1 MKSRTSFFNPT
12 AFRKTI
18 TRFAPVWVLY
28 TVFLLMVLFGI
39 RHQQPVHMARDVVD
53 LMKVTCWGNLI
64 YAAIVAL
71 YLFGDLYN
79 SRLCN
84 ALHAFPTRREG
95 WLLTNLV
102 AGLLFSLVPNLIM
115 TCLTS
120 MLLWE
125 YAGYVWIWL
134 AVATLQYLFFFG
146 TAVLSAL
153 CAGNRL
159 GMAANYGIFHFIVL
173 LLLVLAKLLYEPLL
187 YGVELS
193 EESFYRF
200 LPLYQ
205 MMELGYVETG
215 YPDIGIDLIYLG
227 LVSKGWIHLA
237 ICTAVGIACMVLA
250 MLVYRRRHLER
261 AGDFITVKPL
271 APVFLVIYTVA
282 LGAVFYAF
290 SELIGTPTYLLMALG
305 LAVGFFTGRMLLS
318 RTLRVFSKRSVA
330 AFLLLLVAVAGSLVL
345 TKLDPIGITRYVP
358 EVDKVE
364 SAAIYGTD
372 KISVYRDNYGLKRF
386 EITDREELL
395 QLQDLHREL
404 VKVGHGEEDEYT
416 CKVMV
421 KYWLKDGT
429 TVNRTYWVDTR
440 SFAGQGVKRWL
451 SDARYIFQLDD
462 PQMMYDLFERFYINW
477 AADKYG
483 EYMDGTT
490 ETDSSN
496 QEQLKG
502 LLDAIL
508 ADCAAG
514 TMAQEWAFH
523 LQTSD
528 TAYPVETYQVELLA
542 DDFYYEDA
550 FYDIYRFR
558 YVAVWQDSVHTNA
571 YLDGL
576 FRELNNNQKNP
587 EINDALSGE

>member
-12 AFRKTI
+12 AFKKTI

-39 RHQQPVHMARDVVD
+39 RDERPVFMARDVVD
-53 LMKVTCWGNLI
+53 LMEATCWGNLI

-95 WLLTNLV
+95 WLLTNLA
-102 AGLLFSLVPNLIM
+102 AGVLFSLVPNLVM

-134 AVATLQYLFFFG
+134 AVAMLQYLFFFG

-159 GMAANYGIFHFIVL
+159 GMAANYGIFHFIVV
-173 LLLVLAKLLYEPLL
+173 LLLVLTKLIYEPLL
-187 YGVELS
+187 YGVEIG
-193 EESFYRF
+193 EESFFRF
-200 LPLYQ
+200 LPLFQ
-205 MMELGYVETG
+205 MTELGYVKTG
-215 YPDIGIDLIYLG
+215 YPDTGIDLIYLG
-227 LVSKGWIHLA
+227 LVPKGWIHLA
-237 ICTAVGIACMVLA
+237 ICAAVGIVCMVLA
-250 MLVYRRRHLER
+250 TLVYRRRQLER

-282 LGAVFYAF
+282 VGAVFYAF
-290 SELIGTPTYLLMALG
+290 SEMIGTPSYLLMALG
-305 LAVGFFTGRMLLS
+305 LAIGFFTGRMLLS

-345 TKLDPIGITRYVP
+345 TKLDPLGITRYVP
-358 EVDKVE
+358 EADQVE

-372 KISVYRDNYGLKRF
+372 KISVYRDNYGYERF

-404 VKVGHGEEDEYT
+404 IKAGPVATDEYS

-421 KYWLKDGT
+421 QYRLKDGT
-429 TVNRTYWVDTR
+429 VIKRTYWVDTR
-440 SFAGQGVKRWL
+440 SSEGQGVKRWL
-451 SDARYIFQLDD
+451 SDARYIFQLND
-462 PQMMYDLFERFYINW
+462 PQMLYDLFERFYVNW
-477 AADKYG
+477 SADKYG

-496 QEQLKG
+496 KEQLKG

-514 TMAQEWAFH
+514 NMAQEWAFH
-523 LQTSD
+523 LKS
-528 TAYPVETYQVELLA
+528 AYNEYSVETYQVELLA
-542 DDFYYEDA
+542 DEAAYDNG
-550 FYDIYRFR
+550 FYDTYRFR
-558 YVAVWQDSVHTNA
+558 YVAIWRDSVHTNA

-576 FRELNNNQKNP
+576 FEELNNK
-587 EINDALSGE
+587 